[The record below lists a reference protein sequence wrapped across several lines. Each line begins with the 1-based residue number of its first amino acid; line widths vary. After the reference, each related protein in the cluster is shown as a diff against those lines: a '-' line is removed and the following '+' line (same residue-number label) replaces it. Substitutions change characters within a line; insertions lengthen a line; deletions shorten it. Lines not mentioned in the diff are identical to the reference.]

1 MFSLMAICYLFLGGA
16 GAGAVCVLAFLSLL
30 VPRERIA
37 ASRLSVSGRRR
48 RSVAYVPAVYR
59 RFFAPGFAVSFMA
72 VALGALLLVVDLGKS
87 NRAVL
92 LFELP
97 TLSLVTFGSF
107 AILTCLI
114 LTALLAVFWGLPSV
128 HCRMGLLRVVSI
140 LALVA
145 GISVAVYTGLLLSDM
160 KAVPLWATPVLPLLF
175 AVSSLSCGCAVV
187 VGTACF
193 SGTLSVF
200 GSVLRQVANA
210 DAALLV
216 LETALLVAFF
226 AAAFAHPYDVARMGA
241 LELLTG
247 VYAPLFLGGLGLI
260 GIVLPFTF
268 EVASTTFR
276 HRWPSLVLVSSIGVL
291 IGGFVLRYGIV
302 LAGVHPSVYAVVL

>member
-59 RFFAPGFAVSFMA
+59 RFFAPGFAVS
-72 VALGALLLVVDLGKS
+72 
-87 NRAVL
+87 
-92 LFELP
+92 
-97 TLSLVTFGSF
+97 
-107 AILTCLI
+107 
-114 LTALLAVFWGLPSV
+114 
-128 HCRMGLLRVVSI
+128 I

-145 GISVAVYTGLLLSDM
+145 GISVAVYTGLLFSDM

-216 LETALLVAFF
+216 L
-226 AAAFAHPYDVARMGA
+226 
-241 LELLTG
+241 
-247 VYAPLFLGGLGLI
+247 
-260 GIVLPFTF
+260 
-268 EVASTTFR
+268 
-276 HRWPSLVLVSSIGVL
+276 VSSVGVL